1 ETFFN
6 GEEGGNALADVLF
19 GDYNPAGRLPL
30 TVYKSVKQLP
40 DISDYDI
47 RKGRTYMYNT
57 NQNGTKIEPLY
68 HFGYGLSYTQFSY
81 GKMQIES
88 KKISDSDSLEVS
100 VNVTNIGRRS
110 GDEVVQL
117 YVKDKKSSVIRPAQ
131 QLMGFERVSLDSNET
146 KAVNFTIPAKELA
159 FWDVNTKSFVVEPG
173 TFDVMVGNSSED
185 IRVKGMFTVK

>member
-1 ETFFN
+1 
-6 GEEGGNALADVLF
+6 
-19 GDYNPAGRLPL
+19 LPL
-30 TVYKSVKQLP
+30 TVYKSVAQLP

-47 RKGRTYMYNT
+47 RLGRTYMYNT
-57 NQNGTKIEPLY
+57 TQEGIAIEPLY
-68 HFGYGLSYTQFSY
+68 HFGYGLSYTKFNY
-81 GKMQIES
+81 GKMMIKS
-88 KKISDSDSLEVS
+88 KKISGSDSLEVS

-159 FWDVNTKSFVVEPG
+159 FWDVITKSFVVEPG

-185 IRVKGMFTVK
+185 IRAKGMFTVK